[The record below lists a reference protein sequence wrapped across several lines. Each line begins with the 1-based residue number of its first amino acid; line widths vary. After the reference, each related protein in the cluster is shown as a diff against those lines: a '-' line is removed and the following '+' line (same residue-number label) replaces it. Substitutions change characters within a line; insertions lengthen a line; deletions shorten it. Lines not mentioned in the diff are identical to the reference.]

1 MAESIYHPYRRKKTT
16 GPGPRGRK
24 TKKRGQWKC
33 ECHVAADEHTQVC
46 ECEGQKTRTG
56 RKSKAHKT
64 VRNDLRKKAK
74 YRRASKRWNKAHGR

>member
-1 MAESIYHPYRRKKTT
+1 MADNVHNPYRHGNTT
-16 GPGPRGRK
+16 GPGPKGHK

-33 ECHVAADEHTQVC
+33 DCHVDKDGHTQVC
-46 ECEGQKTRTG
+46 ECEGQRTRTG

-74 YRRASKRWNKAHGR
+74 YRRASKRWNQRHGR